1 MWDAL
6 LDWDAKACGYL
17 IAHEPYRGPVP
28 ASSAA
33 FEAREINAGVR
44 ARICVGPSSCRTPRP
59 GSEPDV
65 EAVRNALRDLGYPDA
80 EVRLA
85 KYVGQSPENDVV
97 YGVPL
102 RAEPGCPV
110 AFAHMGRGPPRRP
123 TTGRLTAVRGGGLPG
138 LGWCAG
144 S

>member
-33 FEAREINAGVR
+33 AFEAREINAGVR

-59 GSEPDV
+59 GSEPGVSLLFVV
-65 EAVRNALRDLGYPDA
+65 EGCPDA
-80 EVRLA
+80 
-85 KYVGQSPENDVV
+85 G
-97 YGVPL
+97 G
-102 RAEPGCPV
+102 
-110 AFAHMGRGPPRRP
+110 
-123 TTGRLTAVRGGGLPG
+123 VRGVEVLVDGQGF
-138 LGWCAG
+138 A
-144 S
+144 